1 VSSDPGRRG
10 GPDFTPG
17 RCEIFMLVSSSIHLG
32 GITSWS
38 MEDATRFALALIS
51 MPIVVVASGLV
62 IGLIGRW
69 VTGRRDG

>member
-1 VSSDPGRRG
+1 
-10 GPDFTPG
+10 
-17 RCEIFMLVSSSIHLG
+17 
-32 GITSWS
+32 
-38 MEDATRFALALIS
+38 

>member
-1 VSSDPGRRG
+1 
-10 GPDFTPG
+10 
-17 RCEIFMLVSSSIHLG
+17 MLVSSSIHLG